1 MLQRGL
7 PAGFIAP
14 CLPTSTALYISCHRL
29 HTEAVGSSRQIRG
42 VSWYRGYRVTA
53 KSANR
58 IATTIQMLRRIAGT
72 SLARACVSLE
82 LRRVHWSKEAS
93 SLGCAVPYWS
103 IGIKLICYY
112 LIIDTMMETIIR

>member
-53 KSANR
+53 KSADR

-72 SLARACVSLE
+72 SSALQRE